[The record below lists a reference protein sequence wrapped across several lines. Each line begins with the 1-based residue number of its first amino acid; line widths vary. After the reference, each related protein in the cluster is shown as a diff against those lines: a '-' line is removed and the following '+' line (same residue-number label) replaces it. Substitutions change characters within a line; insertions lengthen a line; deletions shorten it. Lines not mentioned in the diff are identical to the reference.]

1 MRPLPSERHLTGG
14 ALRLA
19 PTKVWA
25 VVSTRNGRTVTIR
38 GSRHGVSGV
47 FVIQGWME
55 NTRKVTPRWKVTDQ
69 GGVDKFHTA
78 FTNMLAQAAS
88 VMA

>member
-1 MRPLPSERHLTGG
+1 MRPAPSERRLLGG
-14 ALRLA
+14 TLKLA
-19 PTKVWA
+19 PTKVRA

-38 GSRHGVSGV
+38 GSRHGLSGV

-55 NTRKVTPRWKVTDQ
+55 NSPEASPRWKVTDQ

-78 FTNMLAQAAS
+78 FTHMLAQAAS

>member
-1 MRPLPSERHLTGG
+1 MRPLPSERNLTGG

-19 PTKVWA
+19 PTKVRA
-25 VVSTRNGRTVTIR
+25 AVSTRNGCTVTIR
-38 GSRHGVSGV
+38 GSRHGLSGV

-55 NTRKVTPRWKVTDQ
+55 NSPKVSPRWKVTDQ

-78 FTNMLAQAAS
+78 FTHMLAQAAS

>member
-1 MRPLPSERHLTGG
+1 MRPLPSERHLLGG
-14 ALRLA
+14 TLKLA
-19 PTKVWA
+19 PTKVRA
-25 VVSTRNGRTVTIR
+25 VVSTRNGHTVTIR

-55 NTRKVTPRWKVTDQ
+55 NTPEASPRWKVTDQ

-78 FTNMLAQAAS
+78 FTHMLAQAAS

>member
-1 MRPLPSERHLTGG
+1 MRPLPSERNLLNGS
-14 ALRLA
+14 LKLA
-19 PTKVWA
+19 PTKVRA

-38 GSRHGVSGV
+38 GSRHGVTGV

-55 NTRKVTPRWKVTDQ
+55 NSPEVSPRWKVTDQ
-69 GGVDKFHTA
+69 GGADKFHTA
-78 FTNMLAQAAS
+78 FTHMLAQAAS